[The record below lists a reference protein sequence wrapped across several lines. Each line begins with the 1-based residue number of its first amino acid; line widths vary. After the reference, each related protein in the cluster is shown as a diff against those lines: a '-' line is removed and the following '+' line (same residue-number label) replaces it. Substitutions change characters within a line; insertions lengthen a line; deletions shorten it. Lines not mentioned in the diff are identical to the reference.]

1 MEQKIYNVFI
11 SYCRTETDIALL
23 IAQKLKESG
32 LESFLDL
39 KNIQD
44 NSSYIKQVQ
53 SAIMSSKYF
62 IYVYGNNSENSIFQ
76 RRELDLAL
84 TFGKKVFAIFMKI
97 DNTGTVY
104 SILKTN
110 AICYSNIN
118 IFIKEINN
126 RFEIIDNAVSLQ
138 KINISEHLQT
148 SARPS
153 MCSAPPE
160 DTKKCKD
167 NLWTRFNKAIKT
179 RLFLVWSIT
188 LTTILGCIVLLSQ
201 VHPAH
206 PDISFKGAH
215 PDISFRGADTDLVNA
230 VSSNYKIWIGLILG
244 FGLGFTLE
252 TTVKYLRK
260 RNKNVKISSDTDA
273 VISIDNEPKSEIHAG
288 EVYSTH
294 LSRGEYLIDFKPKK
308 SNQEGIRLIQKIT
321 SSEPR
326 VILGDFSRKHTINF
340 KCFIAGSIALDAE
353 RDALIVKSSEIHNKW
368 EHSNILISSYTFK
381 DFARHA
387 VVGGQQRLYDNFI
400 KQEANWAIFILH
412 DGIGEKTLNEYQVA
426 MNSFIKE
433 GHPKILFLTYQN
445 STMDSNVLK
454 IKREIQKANLYWNT
468 CINIQDMKSL
478 FRECIEWDI
487 ELLDKKRMRRYSIY

>member
-1 MEQKIYNVFI
+1 MEQKKYNVFI

-44 NSSYIKQVQ
+44 NSSYIKQIQ
-53 SAIMSSKYF
+53 SAIISSKYF

-84 TFGKKVFAIFMKI
+84 TFGKKVFAVFMKI

-110 AICYSNIN
+110 AICYSSIN
-118 IFIKEINN
+118 IFIQEINN
-126 RFEIIDNAVSLQ
+126 RFEIFDKTVSLQ
-138 KINISEHLQT
+138 KIDRNECPLMT
-148 SARPS
+148 
-153 MCSAPPE
+153 CAPPE

-179 RLFLVWSIT
+179 KQFLVWSIT

-206 PDISFKGAH
+206 SDI
-215 PDISFRGADTDLVNA
+215 
-230 VSSNYKIWIGLILG
+230 SNYKIWIGLILG

-294 LSRGEYLIDFKPKK
+294 LSRGEYIIDFKPKK
-308 SNQEGIRLIQKIT
+308 SNKEGIRLIQKIT

-340 KCFIAGSIALDAE
+340 KCFIAGSIALDVE

-387 VVGGQQRLYDNFI
+387 VVGGQQKLYDDFI

-433 GHPKILFLTYQN
+433 GHPKILFLTYN
-445 STMDSNVLK
+445 S
-454 IKREIQKANLYWNT
+454 KAKFGSKPSIGIPSVGRFKVSVFNKA
-468 CINIQDMKSL
+468 I
-478 FRECIEWDI
+478 
-487 ELLDKKRMRRYSIY
+487 LLIF